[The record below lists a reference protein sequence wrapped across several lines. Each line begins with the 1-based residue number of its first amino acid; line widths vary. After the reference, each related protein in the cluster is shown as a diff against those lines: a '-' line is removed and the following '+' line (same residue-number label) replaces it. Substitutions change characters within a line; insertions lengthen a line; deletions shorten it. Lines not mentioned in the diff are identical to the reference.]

1 MQLEINEA
9 RIERDFFGD
18 IALPDCP
25 PVIRSVAERI
35 LVLLVDLRLSP
46 PSLNGMARLD
56 QFLILNYW
64 KLHDGMNQS
73 DFEAWFM
80 SKATYPE
87 RIRRARQ
94 WLVEQ
99 RILIL
104 PDDILKRA
112 QREEARWRNEIR

>member
-1 MQLEINEA
+1 VQLEINEA
-9 RIERDFFGD
+9 RIEQDFFGD

-25 PVIRSVAERI
+25 PVIRPVAERI

-46 PSLNGMARLD
+46 PSLNGMARFD

-64 KLHDGMNQS
+64 KLLDGMDPS

-87 RIRRARQ
+87 KIRRARQ

-99 RILIL
+99 RILVLPEEIL
-104 PDDILKRA
+104 DRA
-112 QREEARWRNEIR
+112 QREEARWRSQIR